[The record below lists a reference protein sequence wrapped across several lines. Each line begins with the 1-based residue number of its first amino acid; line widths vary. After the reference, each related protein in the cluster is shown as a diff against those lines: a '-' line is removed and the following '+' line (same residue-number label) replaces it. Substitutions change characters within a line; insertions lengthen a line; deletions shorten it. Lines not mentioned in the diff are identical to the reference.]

1 MSTVDGCSV
10 NNHRRNNKV
19 KEHREMNG
27 ASGCRSSTFAC
38 YLRAP
43 KFDGPV
49 KRGGD
54 EEMREVDRPASA
66 VTAQPSHWTM
76 VAFKHLSDAGL
87 TVTHTQDI

>member
-10 NNHRRNNKV
+10 NNHRRNIKV
-19 KEHREMNG
+19 KEHREVNG
-27 ASGCRSSTFAC
+27 RISSTFAC

-43 KFDGPV
+43 QFDGPV

-54 EEMREVDRPASA
+54 EEVREVDRPASA
-66 VTAQPSHWTM
+66 VTAEPSHWTM